1 MEGKEQPVRIPFS
14 LVFLALVL
22 GEIAG
27 FILVGQAIGVLPTLG
42 LVLLGMV
49 AGVLLLRRQG
59 VATLMRVREELAAD
73 RPPARPLA
81 EGALLAFAALLIIL
95 PGFLTDLSGLLLF
108 VPFVRERIFQAVRSR
123 VAIRTVNTSS
133 SPADTGPVVDLD
145 HREYGR
151 SRERTAP
158 NPNSPWRLRGGPE
171 A

>member
-1 MEGKEQPVRIPFS
+1 MRIPFS
-14 LVFLALVL
+14 LIFLGLVL
-22 GEIAG
+22 GEISG

-59 VATLMRVREELAAD
+59 IATLVRVREELTAN

-95 PGFLTDLSGLLLF
+95 PGFLTDLFGIALF
-108 VPFVRERIFQAVRSR
+108 VPFVRDRIFRAVRSR
-123 VAIRTVNTSS
+123 VAVRTANVASS
-133 SPADTGPVVDLD
+133 SVDPGPVVDLD
-145 HREYGR
+145 RRDFGPSGERARPYGD
-151 SRERTAP
+151 
-158 NPNSPWRLRGGPE
+158 SPWRLRGGPE